1 MPVPFRL
8 QVTNFAIEHM
18 FYPINPREIR
28 DVRSSLADARISL
41 GAGDMK
47 EDPL

>member
-1 MPVPFRL
+1 LSVCFTQSVRAR
-8 QVTNFAIEHM
+8 F
-18 FYPINPREIR
+18 R

-41 GAGDMK
+41 GADDMK